1 MIRKA
6 TWDDLDAIERLYDEM
21 HDAKDAGL
29 IITNWKRG
37 IYPSRATAEAALERD
52 DLFVMEENGRII
64 GSGIINQAQLGIYAG
79 AAWKHRVPDEQ
90 VCVLHTL
97 MISPAEQRK
106 GHAREFLRFYEEY
119 ALEHGC
125 SELRIDTSE
134 INTPARSMYR
144 KHGFEEVG
152 IATSELNGIPGVTLV
167 MLEKHLNPKQ
177 GLFLKQKHLL
187 ETFLENGAI
196 SQAQYDKSLGDLRE
210 KMGIN
215 DAD

>member
-37 IYPSRATAEAALERD
+37 IYPSRATAEAALARD
-52 DLFVMEENGRII
+52 DLFVMEENSRII

-79 AAWKHRVPDEQ
+79 AAWKHKVPDKQ

-125 SELRIDTSE
+125 SELRIDTSK
-134 INTPARSMYR
+134 INTPARAMYR

-152 IATSELNGIPGVTLV
+152 IATSELNDIPGVTLV

-187 ETFLENGAI
+187 DTFLENGAI

>member
-6 TWDDLDAIERLYDEM
+6 TWDDLDAVERLYEEM
-21 HDAKDAGL
+21 HDAKAAGL
-29 IITNWKRG
+29 IITNWRRG
-37 IYPSRATAEAALERD
+37 IYPSRATAEAALQRG
-52 DLFVMEENGRII
+52 DLFVMEEDGRII
-64 GSGIINQAQLGIYAG
+64 GSGIINQTQLGIYAG
-79 AAWKHRVPDEQ
+79 AAWKHKVPDEQ

-125 SELRIDTSE
+125 NELRIDTSE
-134 INTPARSMYR
+134 INTPARAMYR

-167 MLEKHLNPKQ
+167 MLEKHPDPKRE
-177 GLFLKQKHLL
+177 LYLKQKHTLDL
-187 ETFLENGAI
+187 FLESGAI
-196 SQAQYDKSLGDLRE
+196 SQAQYDKSLGDLTE
-210 KMGIN
+210 KMGMN
-215 DAD
+215 NAD

>member
-6 TWDDLDAIERLYDEM
+6 TWDDLDAVEQLYDEM
-21 HDAKDAGL
+21 HDAKAAGL

-37 IYPSRATAEAALERD
+37 IYPSRATAEAALGRD

-64 GSGIINQAQLGIYAG
+64 GSGIINQTQLGIYAG
-79 AAWKHRVPDEQ
+79 AAWKYEVPDEW

-125 SELRIDTSE
+125 NELRIDTSE
-134 INTPARSMYR
+134 INTPARAMYR

-167 MLEKHLNPKQ
+167 MLEKHLDPKRE
-177 GLFLKQKHLL
+177 LYLKQKHTLDL
-187 ETFLENGAI
+187 FLERGAI
-196 SQAQYDKSLGDLRE
+196 SQAQYNKSLGDLTE
-210 KMGIN
+210 KMGIKN
-215 DAD
+215 TD